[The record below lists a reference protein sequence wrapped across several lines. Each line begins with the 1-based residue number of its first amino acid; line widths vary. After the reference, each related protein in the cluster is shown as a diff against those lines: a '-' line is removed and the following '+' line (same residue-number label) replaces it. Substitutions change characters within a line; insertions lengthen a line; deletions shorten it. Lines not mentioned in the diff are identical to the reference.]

1 MLEMNDGVLRE
12 NETTHQTPLEKNN
25 VFIPF
30 MCLPFP
36 VHTVPAKLVEDW
48 KWNERMVCFVEKG
61 QLLLFLKL
69 SSDYETV
76 LISRIKHI
84 LAYLIK

>member
-1 MLEMNDGVLRE
+1 MKQPIKHHLKR
-12 NETTHQTPLEKNN
+12 TT

-30 MCLPFP
+30 MCLPFS
-36 VHTVPAKLVEDW
+36 VHTVPEKLVEDG
-48 KWNERMVCFVEKG
+48 KWNGRMVCVVEKV
-61 QLLLFLKL
+61 QLLLLKL

>member
-1 MLEMNDGVLRE
+1 MKQPIKHHLKR
-12 NETTHQTPLEKNN
+12 TTF
-25 VFIPF
+25 FIPF

-36 VHTVPAKLVEDW
+36 VHTVPAKLVEDG
-48 KWNERMVCFVEKG
+48 KWNERMVCVVEKG
-61 QLLLFLKL
+61 QLFLKL
-69 SSDYETV
+69 SNDYETV

>member
-1 MLEMNDGVLRE
+1 MLRE

-36 VHTVPAKLVEDW
+36 VHTVPEKLVEDG
-48 KWNERMVCFVEKG
+48 KWNERMVCVVEKG
-61 QLLLFLKL
+61 QLSFLKL
-69 SSDYETV
+69 PSDYEAV
-76 LISRIKHI
+76 LVSRIKHGT
-84 LAYLIK
+84 AYLIK